1 MAQLPNLI
9 GRNSLCHVPSH
20 TKYTR
25 DITLNHTLLP
35 TSNNA
40 QTHFK
45 KLAESKYI
53 IKNWSF
59 LSENIKAV
67 CFSSSHNKPK
77 AQNFP
82 LARRFRTFVF
92 LQHFSLSLSPSS
104 HPSKLAQIY
113 LCKILRKLKGSLKN
127 ANSSD
132 TLMTQLRAVIS
143 LAVATEIFWGPKII
157 KERVFIAHRSRKKL
171 KFRVQELRKG
181 KERKTPLEIMT

>member
-1 MAQLPNLI
+1 MHNAT
-9 GRNSLCHVPSH
+9 NSFLKS
-20 TKYTR
+20 
-25 DITLNHTLLP
+25 
-35 TSNNA
+35 
-40 QTHFK
+40 K

-53 IKNWSF
+53 IKNWYF

-77 AQNFP
+77 APNFP

-92 LQHFSLSLSPSS
+92 LQHFSLSPSS

-113 LCKILRKLKGSLKN
+113 RCKILRKLKGSLKN

-132 TLMTQLRAVIS
+132 TLMAQLRAVIS

-171 KFRVQELRKG
+171 KFRVQELRKR